1 MGLFVRIKRK
11 KENVDW
17 NNTYIAVPKFYEKAD
32 GTLLGA
38 IALTEDTKSVLPKL
52 LQKKYMVDGKAV
64 SEWKLVLVSITKDAV
79 IGEMDYFKALEKIEK
94 YALDIKNDS
103 VLVKRL
109 SLSELETL
117 IS

>member
-17 NNTYIAVPKFYEKAD
+17 NNTYIAVPKFDEKAD

-52 LQKKYMVDGKAV
+52 LQKKYMVNGKAV
-64 SEWKLVLVSITKDAV
+64 SEWKLVLVD
-79 IGEMDYFKALEKIEK
+79 G
-94 YALDIKNDS
+94 KNRRPFQISCS
-103 VLVKRL
+103 V
-109 SLSELETL
+109 EL
-117 IS
+117 

>member
-1 MGLFVRIKRK
+1 MQIIRFLIF
-11 KENVDW
+11 
-17 NNTYIAVPKFYEKAD
+17 F
-32 GTLLGA
+32 
-38 IALTEDTKSVLPKL
+38 
-52 LQKKYMVDGKAV
+52 
-64 SEWKLVLVSITKDAV
+64 SITKDAV

-117 IS
+117 IA